1 LPSGSDSSLNP
12 IQSADIP
19 AVAAQYGH
27 PMPIERRDRIL
38 VVTNELKMQ
47 IPRSL
52 RELVMTTARCGA
64 RDDNSLGG
72 SGRGTIMLSAP
83 QTYVVVGCVNSS
95 RLPQGSFA

>member
-27 PMPIERRDRIL
+27 PMPIERRDRIP
-38 VVTNELKMQ
+38 VVTNALKMQ

-52 RELVMTTARCGA
+52 RELVMTTASSELVMTTASCGA
-64 RDDNSLGG
+64 RDDN
-72 SGRGTIMLSAP
+72 R
-83 QTYVVVGCVNSS
+83 
-95 RLPQGSFA
+95 